1 MVSLTLNILVF
12 NQITNFYW
20 FCFRDGDITT
30 LEVDAITNTTDE
42 TLTESNIISERI
54 LNVAGNQLKE
64 DLTHNIRGNLLNK
77 NTYKK
82 NVKILPEELNYNWTM
97 N

>member
-1 MVSLTLNILVF
+1 MIKQGYPILRSF
-12 NQITNFYW
+12 KKIFFLY
-20 FCFRDGDITT
+20 RDGDITT

-64 DLTHNIRGNLLNK
+64 DLTHNIRGKFHYITFYVRICHVLH
-77 NTYKK
+77 
-82 NVKILPEELNYNWTM
+82 
-97 N
+97 